1 MRIPK
6 RLPAYMLGRLG
17 EGLARRW
24 LVTQGYDILSTNYI
38 CPLGEVDIIA
48 IKESTVAFV
57 EVKTRTPPS
66 DPPLET
72 IDARKQKRLK
82 RIAVHLPKMAKL
94 GSRFHANR
102 FDVATVVVTAGSVM
116 ICSIL
121 RRIRQASG
129 WGRQA

>member
-82 RIAVHLPKMAKL
+82 RIAQYYISQVMAKL
-94 GSRFHANR
+94 GSTDSMQIR
-102 FDVATVVVTAGSVM
+102 FDVATVIVDWPRKRGDLFYLKDAF
-116 ICSIL
+116 
-121 RRIRQASG
+121 
-129 WGRQA
+129 